1 MADPTGARQR
11 TINSFF
17 DSPRFPIKALPVI
30 VTAGTPPPPPP
41 PPPPAAANGT
51 SPPPQSNGTVLG
63 APKLMLAIPV
73 YSQRSINRFL
83 ERGLTF
89 QVTATRPVADVD
101 VRLFEVLGT
110 GLRPMGSAF
119 RVAPGPA
126 GAKLTVEATRFAR
139 GKLSSRGRR
148 TFRAIAR
155 ATGRDGAIA
164 TTSSTF
170 HVY

>member
-30 VTAGTPPPPPP
+30 AVQDAPPPPPP
-41 PPPPAAANGT
+41 LPPPAATGG
-51 SPPPQSNGTVLG
+51 PPPTSAAAAA
-63 APKLMLAIPV
+63 APKLTLAIPI
-73 YSQRSINRFL
+73 YSQRSIARFL
-83 ERGLTF
+83 ASGLAF
-89 QVTATRPVADVD
+89 RVTASRPIEDVD

-119 RVAPGPA
+119 RVGPGPA

-139 GKLSSRGRR
+139 GKLRSGGRR
-148 TFRAIAR
+148 TFRVIAR
-155 ATGRDGAIA
+155 ATGRDGAIG

-170 HVY
+170 HAY

>member
-30 VTAGTPPPPPP
+30 AVEGAVTPPP
-41 PPPPAAANGT
+41 PPPPAATNGA
-51 SPPPQSNGTVLG
+51 PPPPATATALG
-63 APKLMLAIPV
+63 APKLTLAIPV
-73 YSQRSINRFL
+73 YKQRSLNRFL
-83 ERGLTF
+83 ESGLTF
-89 QVTATRPVADVD
+89 RVTASRPVEDVD

-110 GLRPMGSAF
+110 GLRPMGSSF
-119 RVAPGPA
+119 RVGPAPA

-139 GKLSSRGRR
+139 GKLRSRGKR
-148 TFRAIAR
+148 TFRVIAR
-155 ATGRDGAIA
+155 ATGHDGTIG